1 MIAYLF
7 WHCAYRRPE
16 VQRRPLDFIPHIV
29 PRDGLCCEESWSE
42 WQDLNL
48 RPPRPERG
56 SGPAEFASAQ
66 YGVERGYIAQLILAR
81 KGLIFSTIRYGAAP
95 GQTAPFDHLNR

>member
-1 MIAYLF
+1 MSLLSGLLA
-7 WHCAYRRPE
+7 RRRLLNAADLGDRF
-16 VQRRPLDFIPHIV
+16 VPHIV
-29 PRDGLCCEESWSE
+29 PRDDFSCEERWSE

-81 KGLIFSTIRYGAAP
+81 KRLIFSTTRYASAP
-95 GQTAPFDHLNR
+95 GRTAPFDYLNR